1 MKERKNESD
10 GITGFSPK
18 LEKELLIRWIVDA
31 LRRTMV
37 HYGYWLKEVEYQY
50 GMDVALE
57 IEKEVGETSLTIQ
70 LKRLAKL
77 LNIELQN
84 GLPAVLYRM
93 DEKQLEELLDALCL
107 NWLANDGVWFQAI
120 ENKFGMFDAKRCN
133 DTCWTRFSPYE
144 AYHIKTLLGLPKQGG
159 LEALKIALQF
169 RLYARIN
176 KQDIVEEKTDSFV
189 FRMIEC
195 RVQVSRQLKGLENYP
210 CKSGS
215 IIEYRT
221 FAETVDSRIQTEC
234 LGCPPDPPQLGWYCA
249 WRFSLH

>member
-1 MKERKNESD
+1 MKLRQNGNSKKLGS
-10 GITGFSPK
+10 SPK
-18 LEKELLIRWIVDA
+18 VEKELLTHWIVDA
-31 LRRTMV
+31 LWRTMV

-57 IEKEVGETSLTIQ
+57 IEKEVGETSMKIQ
-70 LKRLAKL
+70 LKRLAKI

-84 GLPAVLYRM
+84 GIPAALYQM
-93 DEKQLEELLDALCL
+93 DEKQLEELLDGLCL

-120 ENKFGMFDAKRCN
+120 ENRFGMFDAKRCN

-144 AYHIKTLLGLPKQGG
+144 AYRIKTLLSLPEQGG
-159 LEALKIALQF
+159 LEALKTALQF

-176 KQDIVEEKTDSFV
+176 KQDIVEEKPDSFV

-195 RVQVSRQLKGLENYP
+195 RVQTSRQLKGLEIYP

-215 IIEYRT
+215 MIEYRT
-221 FAETVDSRIQTEC
+221 FAETIDPRIRTEC
-234 LGCPPDPPQLGWYCA
+234 IGCPPDPPQPCWHCA
-249 WRFSLH
+249 WKFSLH

>member
-1 MKERKNESD
+1 MD
-10 GITGFSPK
+10 GSQKGIDKRWGFSPK
-18 LEKELLIRWIVDA
+18 LEKELLIRWIADA
-31 LRRTMV
+31 FLRTMV

-50 GMDVALE
+50 GMNVALD
-57 IEKEVGETSLTIQ
+57 IEKEAGETSMKIQ

-84 GLPAVLYRM
+84 DLPAVLYRM

-144 AYHIKTLLGLPKQGG
+144 AYHIKTLLDLPEQGG
-159 LEALKIALQF
+159 LEALKTALQF

-176 KQDIVEEKTDSFV
+176 KQDIVEEKKDSFV
-189 FRMIEC
+189 FRIIDC
-195 RVQVSRQLKGLENYP
+195 RVQASRRLKGLEDYP
-210 CKSGS
+210 CKSIG

-221 FAETVDSRIQTEC
+221 FAETIDSHIQTEC
-234 LGCPPDPPQLGWYCA
+234 IGCPPDPPQPGWYCA
-249 WRFSLH
+249 WRFSLR

>member
-1 MKERKNESD
+1 MQEEQEDRKKMEYS
-10 GITGFSPK
+10 SK

-31 LRRTMV
+31 FHRTMV

-50 GMDVALE
+50 GMEVAFE
-57 IEKEVGETSLTIQ
+57 IEKKVGGTSMTIQ

-93 DEKQLEELLDALCL
+93 DEIQLEELLDALCL

-144 AYHIKTLLGLPKQGG
+144 AYHIKTLLGLPEQGG
-159 LEALKIALQF
+159 LEALKTALQF

-195 RVQVSRQLKGLENYP
+195 RVQVSRQLKGLDNYP

-221 FAETVDSRIQTEC
+221 FAETIDSRIQTEC
-234 LGCPPDPPQLGWYCA
+234 VGCPPDPPQPGWYCA
-249 WRFSLH
+249 WRFSLP

>member
-1 MKERKNESD
+1 MDSSQK
-10 GITGFSPK
+10 GIDKRWGFSPK
-18 LEKELLIRWIVDA
+18 LEKELLIRWIADA
-31 LRRTMV
+31 FRRTMV

-50 GMDVALE
+50 GMDVALD
-57 IEKEVGETSLTIQ
+57 IEKEAGETSMKIQ

-84 GLPAVLYRM
+84 DLPAVLYRM

-144 AYHIKTLLGLPKQGG
+144 AYHIKTLLDLPEQGG
-159 LEALKIALQF
+159 LEALKAALQF

-176 KQDIVEEKTDSFV
+176 KQDIVEEKKDSFI
-189 FRMIEC
+189 FRIIDC
-195 RVQVSRQLKGLENYP
+195 RVQSSRRLKGLEDYP
-210 CKSGS
+210 CKSIG

-221 FAETVDSRIQTEC
+221 FAETIDSHIQTEC
-234 LGCPPDPPQLGWYCA
+234 IGCPPDPPQPGWYCA
-249 WRFSLH
+249 WRFSLR